1 MYSPRA
7 AIIYSPTEKDTYKMM
22 WSRSVRANVEEEMK
36 LQAMNGDS
44 KSTPEKLD
52 TLEFRYE
59 KQQSKNLDL
68 AASIFLHYDFELVS
82 WNETNHQ
89 SSPVGTQKD
98 CGSELEASY
107 HTEKTRLTLS
117 HGYTKL
123 LSFNLEPGA
132 STYETAKPYGYG
144 DDLDNWSNNITK
156 LTAQQKLDDKWTF
169 NASFR
174 IYWGFPG
181 TKDYNKY
188 YPTLYSG
195 GGQFIE
201 DGWEKA
207 YRGDYFLNLGLQ
219 YKPNDNLTI
228 GITGYNLLGI
238 FNIDLNKRN
247 YLDSNGDYRCE
258 APAIGVSVNINS
270 NNWTP

>member
-1 MYSPRA
+1 M
-7 AIIYSPTEKDTYKMM
+7 
-22 WSRSVRANVEEEMK
+22 
-36 LQAMNGDS
+36 Q
-44 KSTPEKLD
+44 
-52 TLEFRYE
+52 
-59 KQQSKNLDL
+59 
-68 AASIFLHYDFELVS
+68 
-82 WNETNHQ
+82 
-89 SSPVGTQKD
+89 
-98 CGSELEASY
+98 
-107 HTEKTRLTLS
+107 
-117 HGYTKL
+117 
-123 LSFNLEPGA
+123 
-132 STYETAKPYGYG
+132 TAKPYGYG

-156 LTAQQKLDDKWTF
+156 LTAQQKLDDKWTL

-219 YKPNDNLTI
+219 YKANKNLTI

-258 APAIGVSVNINS
+258 APAIGVSVEYKF
-270 NNWTP
+270 